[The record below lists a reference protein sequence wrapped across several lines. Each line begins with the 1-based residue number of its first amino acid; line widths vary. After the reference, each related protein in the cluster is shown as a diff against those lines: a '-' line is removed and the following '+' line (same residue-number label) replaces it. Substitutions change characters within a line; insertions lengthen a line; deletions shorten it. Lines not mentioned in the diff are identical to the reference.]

1 MTNKLT
7 RSNDRMVLGVAA
19 GMAAHT
25 GIDATLIRV
34 LFVLFTLA
42 GGPGL
47 IAYLVM
53 ALMMP
58 AAGPDGDIIIE
69 TETVAAA

>member
-1 MTNKLT
+1 MANKLSK
-7 RSNDRMVLGVAA
+7 SNNKMVFGVAA
-19 GMAAHT
+19 GLAARF
-25 GIDATLIRV
+25 GIDATIIRL

-47 IAYLVM
+47 IAYLVL
-53 ALMMP
+53 ALFMP
-58 AAGPDGDIIIE
+58 SPQPEGDIIIE

>member
-7 RSNDRMVLGVAA
+7 RSNDKMVLGVAA
-19 GMAAHT
+19 GIAART
-25 GIDATLIRV
+25 GMDATLIRL

-47 IAYLVM
+47 IAYVVM
-53 ALMMP
+53 ALIMP
-58 AAGPDGDIIIE
+58 APRPDGDIIIE

>member
-53 ALMMP
+53 AIMMP

-69 TETVAAA
+69 TGTVAAA

>member
-7 RSNDRMVLGVAA
+7 RSNDKMVLGVAA
-19 GMAAHT
+19 GIAART
-25 GIDATLIRV
+25 GVDATLIRI

-53 ALMMP
+53 ALIMP
-58 AAGPDGDIIIE
+58 AARPDSDVIIE